1 MAARR
6 FAPPATPLLNGE
18 RHLPDDVL
26 QRLLVGLPLEDHRAA
41 ASVCESF
48 RRVITGPVTNPDDG
62 DVRITVNSACAHKN
76 RLVVFLSSG
85 MAFERANDGSWSP
98 YQVDPELAHDDLVE
112 SVILG

>member
-6 FAPPATPLLNGE
+6 FAPPATPLLNG
-18 RHLPDDVL
+18 
-26 QRLLVGLPLEDHRAA
+26 
-41 ASVCESF
+41 
-48 RRVITGPVTNPDDG
+48 DDG
-62 DVRITVNSACAHKN
+62 DAWITVNLACAHKN

-98 YQVDPELAHDDLVE
+98 YEVDPELAHDDLVE

>member
-6 FAPPATPLLNGE
+6 FAP
-18 RHLPDDVL
+18 H
-26 QRLLVGLPLEDHRAA
+26 
-41 ASVCESF
+41 
-48 RRVITGPVTNPDDG
+48 DG
-62 DVRITVNSACAHKN
+62 DAWITVNLACAHKN

-98 YQVDPELAHDDLVE
+98 YEVADEECGHDDIVE

>member
-6 FAPPATPLLNGE
+6 FAPP
-18 RHLPDDVL
+18 D
-26 QRLLVGLPLEDHRAA
+26 
-41 ASVCESF
+41 
-48 RRVITGPVTNPDDG
+48 PDDG
-62 DVRITVNSACAHKN
+62 DAWITVNLACAHKN

-98 YQVDPELAHDDLVE
+98 YEVADEECGHDDIVE

>member
-6 FAPPATPLLNGE
+6 FAPP
-18 RHLPDDVL
+18 D
-26 QRLLVGLPLEDHRAA
+26 
-41 ASVCESF
+41 
-48 RRVITGPVTNPDDG
+48 PDDG
-62 DVRITVNSACAHKN
+62 DAWITVNLACAHKN

>member
-6 FAPPATPLLNGE
+6 FAP
-18 RHLPDDVL
+18 H
-26 QRLLVGLPLEDHRAA
+26 
-41 ASVCESF
+41 
-48 RRVITGPVTNPDDG
+48 DG
-62 DVRITVNSACAHKN
+62 DAWITVNLACAHKN

-98 YQVDPELAHDDLVE
+98 YEVAGGFGGGDIVE